1 MTEYVPAR
9 NDESV
14 GGATPHRMGIKCAI
28 NRRIGDSKSDEVLS
42 NRTESSK
49 PAMKSENYPWK
60 DPGTGFAGN
69 LRR

>member
-9 NDESV
+9 NNQSV
-14 GGATPHRMGIKCAI
+14 GGATPHREGIACAL
-28 NRRIGDSKSDEVLS
+28 NRRSGDAKSDEVLKM
-42 NRTESSK
+42 RTESSH

-60 DPGTGFAGN
+60 DPGSGFAGN